1 MFNKTI
7 KSLTALLAAIFAAVL
22 LGVGAALLAPKTQKA
37 YAAEGDVV
45 QVKASTTKSYAT
57 FDDAITDIGN
67 ISNGNVEIKLLGNA
81 MATKELSSG
90 NNAKYFTLDLNGY
103 ALTVNAPV
111 KCARLTLKD
120 SMAGTT
126 DSAYLH
132 EISNPT
138 TADTTDTVQIYGG
151 VLTNPSGRALNVG
164 YTYDVTMESGTI
176 AGCADSGVY
185 VDRGDFTM
193 TGGTISYNT
202 ATYGGG
208 VYIQEGDFTM
218 TGGTIS
224 YNTTTEKNGGG
235 GVCVASSTTFNISGA
250 PKIKDNKRS
259 TDDHAKDVSS
269 YNDAINV
276 NGALTVGAEIYID
289 WTVKITGYTQSEKP
303 SQYFKS
309 DDPTKCAQA
318 GVNGD
323 VALSAHTGGTA
334 TCKAKAVCTHCGES
348 YGDLGKH
355 NYLDGVCTVC
365 SEKMQIYWGVD
376 AATETTVA
384 TLKISG
390 AEADVTE
397 MTKSGSFDF
406 DFEFAESYQVPW
418 TKDAVKEVVTAGNI
432 TNVIIGEGVA
442 PVYLSRW
449 FEGFTALTNV
459 DLSKLDTRQVKS
471 MINMFSLCTSL
482 TSLDLSNFDFSD
494 VERMDN
500 LFDRCQSL
508 ASITFPE
515 TVNLEKVTYM
525 NKMFYQCKALSSVD
539 LSAFRTKEV
548 ITMNGMFQGCE
559 KLTSVTFPETFDTSK
574 VINMGAMFFSSGF
587 KSLDLSTFDTSS
599 LKYTDSMFGANVSLT
614 SVNISSFDTSQVIKM
629 NNMFQSCS
637 ELTNIIFPE
646 KFDISNVTDMSYMF
660 MACNKL
666 TDFKLSASV
675 TADAQNSVST
685 NMSWMFYGCESLTS
699 LDLSSFDSSNA
710 TDIRGMFYNCGKL
723 TSLNLSSLDMGRV
736 EATKTSSM
744 LTGCDKLATIKT
756 PATIGGS
763 VSIALPATFWNG
775 TADVEAIASASAGKI
790 LKLHAGHSYEDGVCS
805 VCGDEAFFEIESG
818 NEKTYFK
825 TFAEAW
831 AAANEAG
838 TATVKMLAD
847 AVTDSSLL
855 IRSGKN
861 ITLDLNGY
869 KLEFDSVSGS
879 EIEIWGNF
887 ILTDTYEGSDR
898 KHTLSNPVAEAFGS
912 TVEITGGV
920 ITGGTRLSD
929 FVGGVAEPASSVEVR
944 GGTFEMTG
952 GTLAC
957 NEGESVVRI
966 NTGSFVM
973 SGGAISYNDV
983 VYGSVQVVLGKGTMS
998 GGEISGNK
1006 AVQTGG
1012 GVYARGT
1019 FEMTGG
1025 KIYGNSAARGGGV
1038 YVQSDVFTM
1047 TGGEISGNSAN
1058 KGGGVYVVGGTD
1070 CKTVLD
1076 GGKIC
1081 DNTAAEY
1088 GGGIYLTTVS
1098 DEENACVLEIKSGE
1112 ISGNEVTKNGSYG
1125 GGGICIDDGCKVIMT
1140 GGKITDNTTY
1150 AVAGDPNE
1158 HYGIGGGVLINNGT
1172 FEMSGGEI
1180 SGNTSVMG
1188 GGVAVSGIV
1197 TAESA
1202 VMKLS
1207 GGVVSG
1213 NTGSGGILVMSDQL
1227 LELSGNP
1234 VVKSNAQS
1242 NGVVAD
1248 LLPYGNVKAAGALTE
1263 GADIGVYV
1271 VNANSPVV
1279 KDYGT
1284 YNTEAADT
1292 FFVSN
1297 RSKYCFRLN
1306 GVDLELKEHEY
1317 ETEFTVDKAAT
1328 CTENGSKSRHCIH
1341 CDSKTEVTEIPATGH
1356 SHLTH
1361 HGAVEATTDSAGNT
1375 EYWSCA
1381 DCDKYFSD
1389 EGGETE
1395 IVDKASVVIPKLAP
1409 KTPEEKK
1416 SYVWICWLLI
1426 PLAVAAG
1433 GIACGI
1439 YLYKKNKMR

>member
-1 MFNKTI
+1 MFNKSK
-7 KSLTALLAAIFAAVL
+7 KSLIALLAAIFAA
-22 LGVGAALLAPKTQKA
+22 ALLCVGVSLLSPKAQKA
-37 YAAEGDVV
+37 YADSGVGDVV
-45 QVKASTTKSYAT
+45 QVTWENGSSESYSAFTTGWNVAEDGAT
-57 FDDAITDIGN
+57 
-67 ISNGNVEIKLLGNA
+67 IKLLA
-81 MATKELSSG
+81 DVELDAALSGKTSG
-90 NNAKYFTLDLNGY
+90 NITLDLNGRK
-103 ALTVNAPV
+103 LSLKEGVNNSV
-111 KCARLTLKD
+111 IIVNGGTFTIDDSEKD
-120 SMAGTT
+120 K
-126 DSAYLH
+126 
-132 EISNPT
+132 
-138 TADTTDTVQIYGG
+138 ADNEKTSHDLGNGVTIYGG
-151 VLTNPSGRALNVG
+151 L
-164 YTYDVTMESGTI
+164 VTGGTGNYRGMGGGVYVNDGTFTMNGGTI
-176 AGCADSGVY
+176 AG
-185 VDRGDFTM
+185 
-193 TGGTISYNT
+193 NT
-202 ATYGGG
+202 AKYDGGG
-208 VYIQEGDFTM
+208 VYVW
-218 TGGTIS
+218 GGTFNMFGGSITG
-224 YNTTTEKNGGG
+224 NTAGSLGG
-235 GVCVASSTTFNISGA
+235 GVHVAGSGCTFNIKGKVNITGNLRSDKNNNFTMASFVQTNIVGELTEGA
-250 PKIKDNKRS
+250 KIGTNMLGAFANGFTSTNPGKKPSEFFVSDSPDELPCVYISDKDNGTVATGK
-259 TDDHAKDVSS
+259 HA
-269 YNDAINV
+269 
-276 NGALTVGAEIYID
+276 
-289 WTVKITGYTQSEKP
+289 
-303 SQYFKS
+303 
-309 DDPTKCAQA
+309 
-318 GVNGD
+318 
-323 VALSAHTGGTA
+323 GGTA
-334 TCKAKAVCTHCGES
+334 TCQTKAVCEHYLCGES
-348 YGDLGKH
+348 YGELAAH
-355 NYLDGVCTVC
+355 NYVDGVCTVC
-365 SEKMQIYWGVD
+365 GAKVQIYWGVD
-376 AATETTVA
+376 AATETTAA

-390 AEADVTE
+390 SETDVTG
-397 MTKSGSFDF
+397 MAKSGSFDF

-418 TKDAVKEVVTAGNI
+418 TKDAVKEVVTAGDI

-449 FEGFTALTNV
+449 FEGFSALTDS
-459 DLSKLDTRQVKS
+459 DLSNLDTSNVKK

-482 TSLDLSNFDFSD
+482 TSLDLSNFDFSN

-500 LFDRCQSL
+500 LFDRCESL
-508 ASITFPE
+508 TSITFPE

-587 KSLDLSTFDTSS
+587 KTLDLSTFDTSS

-637 ELTNIIFPE
+637 ELTTVIFPE

-685 NMSWMFYGCESLTS
+685 NMSWMFYGCQSLTS

-710 TDIRGMFYNCGKL
+710 TDIRGMFYNCGEL
-723 TSLNLSSLDMGRV
+723 TSLDLSQFNMERV
-736 EATKTSSM
+736 ETTKTSSM

-756 PATIGGS
+756 PVTIGGS

-790 LKLHAGHSYEDGVCS
+790 LKLHEEHNYEDGVCS
-805 VCGDEAFFEIESG
+805 VCGDEAFFEVESG
-818 NEKTYFK
+818 SGKTYFK
-825 TFAEAW
+825 TLAEAW

-838 TATVKMLAD
+838 TATIKMLAD

-861 ITLDLNGY
+861 VTLDLNGY

-879 EIEIWGNF
+879 EIAIWGNF

-898 KHTLSNPVAEAFGS
+898 KHTLSNPAAEASGS

-920 ITGGTRLSD
+920 ITGGTCLSD

-944 GGTFEMTG
+944 GGTFEMTD

-1098 DEENACVLEIKSGE
+1098 NEENACVLEIKSGE

-1180 SGNTSVMG
+1180 SGNTSVTG

-1234 VVKSNAQS
+1234 VVKSNEQS

-1248 LLPYGNVKAAGALTE
+1248 LLPYGTVKAAGALTE

-1317 ETEFTVDKAAT
+1317 ETDYTVDKAAT
-1328 CTENGSKSRHCIH
+1328 CTENGSKSKHCIH

-1361 HGAVEATTDSAGNT
+1361 QGAVEATTENEGNT

-1389 EGGETE
+1389 SEGSTE
-1395 IVDKASVVIPKLAP
+1395 ITDKASVVIPKLAP
-1409 KTPEEKK
+1409 KAPEEKK